1 MSDAEH
7 ITTSPSSNKNKR
19 KYKNKDNANE
29 ISQSS
34 RDTSPEPSN
43 FSNYQNKKAHI
54 EDENAMVTNS
64 PSNF

>member
-29 ISQSS
+29 NSQSS

-43 FSNYQNKKAHI
+43 FSNYQNKKARI
-54 EDENAMVTNS
+54 EDVNATNFLES
-64 PSNF
+64 QDI